1 MTLGRS
7 TVARGSA
14 FEGTRRPLIIFVG
27 LAAIAWVT
35 FMVFARETTFRG
47 DDWDLFV
54 GRSLSD
60 PIGLMRPFNEQ
71 WFAVPA
77 VIVQILFAI
86 VGMHSYLPYLGVLL
100 LLHIATAAAI
110 WRIVTT
116 LAGTGPGLAAAA
128 VVLFLG
134 AGYENLYQAFQ
145 IGMVLSSAAGF
156 WAIKVLWFD
165 RRPGLAALLLLVSVA
180 SHPIGATFVGAAVLL
195 ALGQRRRAN
204 AWLLLPIAA
213 LVFWTVVFDLP
224 SLAAREGSF
233 SSSLVLLPAF
243 VVTGVVVAVGS
254 VFGSAV
260 AVGFIVF
267 ALLAVL
273 AVRLAPRPAN
283 PALALAA
290 IAGLVAEYALIGV
303 SRAELGI
310 GAVLWSR
317 YLYVAVPFVL
327 VAVAAWFGD
336 PRRLPARWHGSA
348 MVALVALTVVAVLGN
363 LRAYALSNDT
373 TEAFVHSERAA
384 AAIIEWSVDVRQPD
398 FDVHIPPASQLRPL
412 MAQVGGPAR
421 DDWFPGLVS
430 PVPESIAADVCGQ
443 MVLDPT
449 RQSSCEGAVRA
460 RVGPPN

>member
-1 MTLGRS
+1 MRLGRS

-14 FEGTRRPLIIFVG
+14 FEGTRRPLVIFVG
-27 LAAIAWVT
+27 LAAIAWVM
-35 FMVFARETTFRG
+35 FMVFARGTTFRG
-47 DDWDLFV
+47 DDWDLFA

-77 VIVQILFAI
+77 VIVRLLFAI

-145 IGMVLSSAAGF
+145 VGMVLSSAAGF

-180 SHPIGATFVGAAVLL
+180 SHPIGAVFVGVAVLL
-195 ALGQRRRAN
+195 TLAERRRSN
-204 AWLLLPIAA
+204 VWLLLPIVA
-213 LVFWTVVFDLP
+213 LVLWTLVFDLP
-224 SLAAREGSF
+224 SLAARGGSF
-233 SSSLVLLPAF
+233 SSSVALLPGF
-243 VVTGVVVAVGS
+243 VLIGFTAAVGS
-254 VFGSAV
+254 VFGSSV
-260 AVGFIVF
+260 TVGVIVL

-273 AVRLAPRPAN
+273 AVRLGPRPAN
-283 PALALAA
+283 PAVALAA

-310 GAVLWSR
+310 GAVVWSR

-336 PRRLPARWHGSA
+336 LRRLPTRWRGSA
-348 MVALVALTVVAVLGN
+348 MVALIGLTVVAVLGN

-384 AAIIEWSVDVRQPD
+384 AAVIEWSIDVRQPE
-398 FDVHIPPASQLRPL
+398 FDVHIPPASVLRPL

-430 PVPESIAADVCGQ
+430 PVPEPIAADVCAQ
-443 MVLDPT
+443 MVLDPALLG
-449 RQSSCEGAVRA
+449 SCEGAVRA